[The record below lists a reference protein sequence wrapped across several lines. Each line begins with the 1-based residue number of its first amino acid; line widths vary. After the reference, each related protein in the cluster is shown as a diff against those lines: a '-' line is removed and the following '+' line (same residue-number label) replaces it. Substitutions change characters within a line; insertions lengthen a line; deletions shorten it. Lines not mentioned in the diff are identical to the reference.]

1 MNDNAALRLLYLGLP
16 PIGEQEPTALPFSPE
31 ALAASPLALTAAD
44 LATIP
49 ALFAAAWTERAG
61 GGNRADTP
69 DAIAAARADAAA
81 AQASTRI
88 PDATDSGNGSD
99 NAPAAAS
106 AAANAATC
114 ANACAAID
122 AAANASAPRSGSS
135 PSRPGSAGPDAL
147 AWTPKEKNGVR
158 WLEIPAPGLPAPV
171 YITGPATS
179 TLDVARLL
187 VEADLFPEWASV
199 LSLRQSSGRGQMRRA
214 WASPEGNLY
223 SALRLPLAPP
233 FDSAA
238 AAPACGA
245 LFAEALS
252 RESCPVL
259 LKWPN
264 DILQPSSSFR
274 PGVAPGRNDCSKV
287 GGMLM
292 EERHGALIVGTGFNL
307 VSCPPNSMLRDN
319 YAFSAGVLRRASGF
333 PLVDP
338 ACADLSQKDSK
349 SKGIVTIFTL
359 WIRLASRLFSCY
371 SQRQTLEP
379 WWPALAQRHLAFR
392 GCRVTLADACPERE
406 TMVRIPCEG
415 VVDGVTESGALRLST
430 AFGTETFL
438 GGSILPAGQ
447 VS

>member
-31 ALAASPLALTAAD
+31 ALATSPLALTAAD

-49 ALFAAAWTERAG
+49 ALFAAAWTERDD

-69 DAIAAARADAAA
+69 DASAAARANAAA
-81 AQASTRI
+81 AQASTRT
-88 PDATDSGNGSD
+88 PDSADSSD
-99 NAPAAAS
+99 ENNNAPAAAF

-114 ANACAAID
+114 ASACAAIN
-122 AAANASAPRSGSS
+122 AAASASAPHSGSAATLS
-135 PSRPGSAGPDAL
+135 GSAGPDAL

-238 AAPACGA
+238 AAPACGS

-338 ACADLSQKDSK
+338 ACTHPSQKDSK
-349 SKGIVTIFTL
+349 SKDIVTIFTL

>member
-49 ALFAAAWTERAG
+49 ALFAAAWTERDD

-69 DAIAAARADAAA
+69 DASPCAEA
-81 AQASTRI
+81 
-88 PDATDSGNGSD
+88 G
-99 NAPAAAS
+99 APAAAS

-114 ANACAAID
+114 ASACAAIN
-122 AAANASAPRSGSS
+122 AAACASAPHS
-135 PSRPGSAGPDAL
+135 GSAGPDAL

-238 AAPACGA
+238 AAPACGS

-338 ACADLSQKDSK
+338 ACTHPSQKDSK
-349 SKGIVTIFTL
+349 SKDIVTIFTL

>member
-49 ALFAAAWTERAG
+49 ALFAAAWTERDD

-69 DAIAAARADAAA
+69 DAIAATRADAVAA
-81 AQASTRI
+81 AQASART
-88 PDATDSGNGSD
+88 PDSADSGNGSD

-106 AAANAATC
+106 STANATC
-114 ANACAAID
+114 ASAAID

-187 VEADLFPEWASV
+187 VEAGLFPEWASV

-238 AAPACGA
+238 AAPACGS

-264 DILQPSSSFR
+264 DLLQPSSSFR
-274 PGVAPGRNDCSKV
+274 PDVAPGRNDCSKV

-338 ACADLSQKDSK
+338 ACAHPSQKDSK
-349 SKGIVTIFTL
+349 SKDIVTIFTL